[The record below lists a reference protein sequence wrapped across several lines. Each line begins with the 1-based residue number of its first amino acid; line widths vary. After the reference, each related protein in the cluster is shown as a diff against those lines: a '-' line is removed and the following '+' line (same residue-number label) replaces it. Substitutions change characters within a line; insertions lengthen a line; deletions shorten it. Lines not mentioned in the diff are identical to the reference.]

1 MKNLIPS
8 SWMFIIFI
16 LFCFSCKQSNNPYRS
31 TSKIENMENIVGGDG
46 GIFSSGKNV
55 PVLRK
60 INLQTLTIG
69 KNRIEIE
76 ELMGAPEG
84 KSLDGG
90 NGFLWDYRRPVYDEA
105 SDKIYSWSLIS
116 FKFVKG
122 LCSSVDVRLESPPVQ
137 LTSSHS
143 KETLLDSSDESI
155 E

>member
-1 MKNLIPS
+1 
-8 SWMFIIFI
+8 
-16 LFCFSCKQSNNPYRS
+16 
-31 TSKIENMENIVGGDG
+31 MENIVGGDG

-137 LTSSHS
+137 LTSPHS